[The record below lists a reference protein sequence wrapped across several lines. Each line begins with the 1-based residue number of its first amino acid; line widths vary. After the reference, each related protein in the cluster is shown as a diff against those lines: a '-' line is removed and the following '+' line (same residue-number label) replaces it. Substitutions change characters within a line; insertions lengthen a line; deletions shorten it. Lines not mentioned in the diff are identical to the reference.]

1 MSPLSDGLP
10 EEARKKFILG
20 KLLPGCVVRLEVKFP
35 DKSKPKFLVL
45 VAEDDPEYW
54 TFVINTE
61 IHSFVH
67 ARPHLLQCQVKV
79 NAAENPF
86 LQYDSHLACHEILK
100 LRREEVVQALMH
112 DSSGLKGQI
121 SEAVRDQIIAAV
133 KFAQTLSPNEKQQI
147 LNSLAP

>member
-1 MSPLSDGLP
+1 MPPLSDGLP
-10 EEARKKFILG
+10 EEARKKYILG

-35 DKSKPKFLVL
+35 EKSKPKFLVL

-54 TFVINTE
+54 TFIINTG
-61 IHSFVH
+61 IHPFIH

-79 NAAENPF
+79 DAAENPF

-112 DSSGLKGQI
+112 DTSGMKGHI

-147 LNSLAP
+147 LGSLTS